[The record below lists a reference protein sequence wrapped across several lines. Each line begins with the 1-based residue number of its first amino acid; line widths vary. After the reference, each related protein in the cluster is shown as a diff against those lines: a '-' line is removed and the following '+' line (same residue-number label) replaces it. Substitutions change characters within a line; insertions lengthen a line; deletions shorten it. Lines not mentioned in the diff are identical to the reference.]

1 MTGDHRLPL
10 DREGYAV
17 TVRTGTAR
25 EPAEV
30 LVDGKVVAARPR
42 RGRRERVFVPAAE
55 LPGDPPRPLTV
66 RVGRRAGAGGG
77 PGRLMETEGTHTVIP
92 RAPPGPSPRTRHFGP
107 SPGGPGPRP
116 PPPLRWPRRHL
127 PGRPPRRRTTRRL
140 R

>member
-42 RGRRERVFVPAAE
+42 RGRRERVFVPARSCPA
-55 LPGDPPRPLTV
+55 
-66 RVGRRAGAGGG
+66 
-77 PGRLMETEGTHTVIP
+77 
-92 RAPPGPSPRTRHFGP
+92 
-107 SPGGPGPRP
+107 
-116 PPPLRWPRRHL
+116 
-127 PGRPPRRRTTRRL
+127 TRRGP
-140 R
+140 